1 MRVRTKL
8 LAVIISINLAIL
20 LAGLV
25 ILPSLNADR
34 DIEAALTGRAN
45 RISMSVVLQRAIG
58 DIGRE
63 TAAIRSAIDRGI
75 AADQIPVAR
84 LREARSIL
92 TNQLA
97 FLPVGDDPALAGMR
111 RDFTLKGERIDQLLA
126 QPLDRDSAGELE
138 RIGQELTGRGQLQL
152 ATQLERDNF
161 RGLRDSTG
169 EFARL
174 RQRLAI
180 ALGAVGGA
188 LLLTT
193 ALSVFAYRRLIR
205 PLGALSDSLSA
216 VLTGRPAD
224 TRLPESEDEYGD
236 IVRAMRRIQAQADH
250 IRRIAYLDPGSG
262 LPNRN
267 SLDAELR
274 EVRRLRPI
282 DGTHGLVLIGVDT
295 YSTIRSGFGTRLAET
310 VLRVAGE
317 RLHDLDAMPAQTFR
331 IDADI
336 FAVLV
341 DRGQSEAVTRADL
354 KRVAAEVLMRL
365 ARPLEVEEQRFL
377 LTCAAGA
384 AIYPDDARDPEEYVN
399 VCLEALRQARLEG
412 GGHLRFG
419 ERGHTHRLRRHLALT
434 EQIRSGIR
442 QGQFVPFA
450 KEELKLLYQ
459 PIVDIARRKVVA
471 AETLVRWR
479 QPDGRVTLPG
489 EFLFVAENSD
499 LIADMTRDV
508 LVRACRTFKGWNDRG
523 FDIYV
528 SFNLSTK
535 LLTPHIME
543 IVREALRESNLS
555 PSHLV
560 AEVTETALMGNI
572 DDVSLILDDLRN
584 LGIRLSLDDFGTGYS
599 SLTHLYRFDVSG
611 IKIDPVLTRAAAQ
624 NQRVQEIIRAMSAF
638 TQASN
643 LGLVIEGVET
653 EDDIRLM
660 QKLGARMMQGFFFT
674 RALPE
679 DQFLEWVRNFESGAL
694 AA

>member
-25 ILPSLNADR
+25 ILPSLDADR

-45 RISMSVVLQRAIG
+45 RISMSVVLQRAIS

-63 TAAIRSAIDRGI
+63 TAAIRSAIEHNV
-75 AADQIPVAR
+75 AADRIPVAR

-126 QPLDRDSAGELE
+126 QPLGRDSALELD
-138 RIGQELTGRGQLQL
+138 RIGQDLMDRGQRQL

-161 RGLRDSTG
+161 RGFRDSTA

-188 LLLTT
+188 LLLTA

-205 PLGALSDSLSA
+205 PLGAVSNSLSA

-250 IRRIAYLDPGSG
+250 IRRIAFVDPGSG

-442 QGQFVPFA
+442 QGQFVPFF
-450 KEELKLLYQ
+450 Q

-624 NQRVQEIIRAMSAF
+624 NQRVQEIIRAMVSF

-679 DQFLEWVRNFESGAL
+679 DQFIEWVRNFESGAL

>member
-1 MRVRTKL
+1 
-8 LAVIISINLAIL
+8 
-20 LAGLV
+20 
-25 ILPSLNADR
+25 
-34 DIEAALTGRAN
+34 
-45 RISMSVVLQRAIG
+45 
-58 DIGRE
+58 
-63 TAAIRSAIDRGI
+63 
-75 AADQIPVAR
+75 
-84 LREARSIL
+84 
-92 TNQLA
+92 
-97 FLPVGDDPALAGMR
+97 
-111 RDFTLKGERIDQLLA
+111 
-126 QPLDRDSAGELE
+126 
-138 RIGQELTGRGQLQL
+138 
-152 ATQLERDNF
+152 
-161 RGLRDSTG
+161 
-169 EFARL
+169 
-174 RQRLAI
+174 
-180 ALGAVGGA
+180 
-188 LLLTT
+188 
-193 ALSVFAYRRLIR
+193 
-205 PLGALSDSLSA
+205 
-216 VLTGRPAD
+216 
-224 TRLPESEDEYGD
+224 
-236 IVRAMRRIQAQADH
+236 
-250 IRRIAYLDPGSG
+250 
-262 LPNRN
+262 
-267 SLDAELR
+267 
-274 EVRRLRPI
+274 
-282 DGTHGLVLIGVDT
+282 
-295 YSTIRSGFGTRLAET
+295 
-310 VLRVAGE
+310 
-317 RLHDLDAMPAQTFR
+317 
-331 IDADI
+331 
-336 FAVLV
+336 
-341 DRGQSEAVTRADL
+341 
-354 KRVAAEVLMRL
+354 MRL

-442 QGQFVPFA
+442 QGQFVPFF
-450 KEELKLLYQ
+450 Q

>member
-205 PLGALSDSLSA
+205 PLGAVSDSLSA

-442 QGQFVPFA
+442 QGQFVPFF
-450 KEELKLLYQ
+450 Q

>member
-25 ILPSLNADR
+25 ILPSLDADR

-45 RISMSVVLQRAIG
+45 RISMSVVLQRAIS

-63 TAAIRSAIDRGI
+63 TAAIRSAIEHNV
-75 AADQIPVAR
+75 AADRIPVAR

-126 QPLDRDSAGELE
+126 QPLGRDSALELD
-138 RIGQELTGRGQLQL
+138 RIGQDLMDRGQRQL

-161 RGLRDSTG
+161 RGFRDSTG

-205 PLGALSDSLSA
+205 PLGAASDSLSA

-250 IRRIAYLDPGSG
+250 IRRIAFIDPGSG

-442 QGQFVPFA
+442 QGQFVPFF
-450 KEELKLLYQ
+450 Q

-624 NQRVQEIIRAMSAF
+624 NQRVQEIIRAMVSF

-679 DQFLEWVRNFESGAL
+679 DQFIEWVRNFESGAL